1 MMSNNLAFY
10 TNFKGFMDITSDK
23 TDLRDVRGHWR
34 TKSMFIDHKP
44 DTSLNETF
52 YTLREYERE
61 GYPSAY
67 IIYMTSVD
75 EADAAMKLVGNMSH
89 WEKICKA
96 KWFMEGYSP
105 VGHRGL
111 ESWRRDMAARDE
123 TSAKRSLIQEAEMG
137 NVTAAK
143 ALHQYAAAA
152 AKQKAQ
158 VKKFS
163 PAKKESADVLD
174 FSQVL
179 KDLGKKR

>member
-1 MMSNNLAFY
+1 MSNNLDFY
-10 TNFKGFMDITSDK
+10 TNFEGFRDITSDK
-23 TDLRDVRGHWR
+23 TDLRDVRGHPR
-34 TKSMFIDHKP
+34 TKSLFIDHKP

-52 YTLREYERE
+52 YTLRDYERE

-75 EADAAMKLVGNMSH
+75 EAEAAMKLVGSMAH
-89 WEKICKA
+89 WEKLCKRR
-96 KWFMEGYSP
+96 WFTQGLSS

-123 TSAKRSLIQEAEMG
+123 TSAKRSLIQEAELG

-163 PAKKESADVLD
+163 PAKKDSAEIVD

>member
-1 MMSNNLAFY
+1 MANKAFY
-10 TNFKGFMDITSDK
+10 INFEGFSDITSDK
-23 TDLRDVRGHWR
+23 SDLRDVRGHPR
-34 TKSMFIDHKP
+34 TKSLFIDHKP
-44 DTSLNETF
+44 DTSLNETY

-75 EADAAMKLVGNMSH
+75 EADAAMKLVGNISH
-89 WEKICKA
+89 WEKLCKA
-96 KWFMEGYSP
+96 KWFLEGCSP

-111 ESWRRDMAARDE
+111 KSWRRDMAARDE
-123 TSAKRSLIQEAEMG
+123 STAKRSLIQEAEMG

-158 VKKFS
+158 VKKFTY
-163 PAKKESADVLD
+163 AKKDDGEEFD
-174 FSQVL
+174 FGALL
-179 KDLGKKR
+179 KSLN

>member
-1 MMSNNLAFY
+1 MANNLSFY
-10 TNFKGFMDITSDK
+10 KNFEGFKDITSDK
-23 TDLRDVRGHWR
+23 SDLRDVRGHPR
-34 TKSMFIDHKP
+34 TKALFIDHKP
-44 DTSLNETF
+44 DTSLNETY

-67 IIYMTSVD
+67 IIYMTSID
-75 EADAAMKLVGNMSH
+75 ESEAAMKLVGSMAH
-89 WEKICKA
+89 WEKLCKT

-105 VGHRGL
+105 IGHRGI

-158 VKKFS
+158 VKKFTGS
-163 PAKKESADVLD
+163 KKDGGDVVD
-174 FSQVL
+174 FGKILEQ
-179 KDLGKKR
+179 LGKKR